1 MRIVSCTSLS
11 SETAHTHSAD
21 DVWDEDSAY
30 VELLANESQRLQ
42 EKNARQAKG
51 EELSD
56 DDEEED
62 IEEELGYIS
71 PLDNVDPYLTFKQA
85 LTSKWYKLMGKDAA
99 LILST
104 AFQMKNGQG
113 YQIATTSLSSEQQTF
128 LMEVMRLADEH
139 AAAATSAAAA
149 PASS

>member
-1 MRIVSCTSLS
+1 MFVARKELSEAYQNDSDDDDDSDDSKLLNMNEEDGVWSCLRPSGYNAYSRST
-11 SETAHTHSAD
+11 D

-51 EELSD
+51 EEISD

-85 LTSKWYKLMGKDAA
+85 LTGK
-99 LILST
+99 
-104 AFQMKNGQG
+104 
-113 YQIATTSLSSEQQTF
+113 
-128 LMEVMRLADEH
+128 
-139 AAAATSAAAA
+139 
-149 PASS
+149 

>member
-1 MRIVSCTSLS
+1 MSF
-11 SETAHTHSAD
+11 ETAHAHPAD

-71 PLDNVDPYLTFKQA
+71 PLDTVDPYITFKQA
-85 LTSKWYKLMGKDAA
+85 LTGTYMYSNPYQLGFNSH
-99 LILST
+99 LLQLS
-104 AFQMKNGQG
+104 
-113 YQIATTSLSSEQQTF
+113 
-128 LMEVMRLADEH
+128 R
-139 AAAATSAAAA
+139 
-149 PASS
+149 

>member
-1 MRIVSCTSLS
+1 MRIVLWTSLS
-11 SETAHTHSAD
+11 FETAHAPSAD

-85 LTSKWYKLMGKDAA
+85 LTSKWCKPVDKDAA
-99 LILST
+99 LILFT

-139 AAAATSAAAA
+139 AAAAASAAAA